1 VRELC
6 STEAVSTLLLTATFE
21 VIAMDF
27 EDRLKKLQSLFT
39 YSLSNSVTAKARYIA
54 IVDDPSATSAAIAL
68 AKMNWQQLEARKT
81 AIIAEMVRLEEL
93 EIETA

>member
-1 VRELC
+1 
-6 STEAVSTLLLTATFE
+6 
-21 VIAMDF
+21 MDF

-39 YSLSNSVTAKARYIA
+39 YALSNSVTAKARYLA
-54 IVDDPSATSAAIAL
+54 VVDAPNATSAAIAL
-68 AKMNWQQLEARKT
+68 AKMHWQQLESRKT

>member
-1 VRELC
+1 
-6 STEAVSTLLLTATFE
+6 
-21 VIAMDF
+21 MDF

-39 YSLSNSVTAKARYIA
+39 YALSNSVTAKTRYMA
-54 IVDDPSATSAAIAL
+54 IVDEPSATAAAIAL
-68 AKMNWQQLEARKT
+68 AKMNWLQLEARKT

>member
-1 VRELC
+1 MSKRPVQHTTVHCHFAL
-6 STEAVSTLLLTATFE
+6 SE

-39 YSLSNSVTAKARYIA
+39 YALSNSVTAKARYMA
-54 IVDDPSATSAAIAL
+54 IVDEPSATSAAVAM
-68 AKMNWQQLEARKT
+68 AKMTWQQLEARKT